1 MTHLP
6 HTTPSVASARDTFSA
21 RLRRLRLRVTPQR
34 LLVMEALATGQGH
47 MTADEIMRWAAERS
61 PAINLATIY
70 RTLDLLVSVGLV
82 TQTDLGAGAAQFE
95 LIGDSLHH
103 HLVCERCGAIAELDD
118 ALIAPMRERL
128 LHQRGFRASSRHMAI
143 FGTCRACLEAERSQ
157 GSRAHPADAAPLGH

>member
-1 MTHLP
+1 MAHLP
-6 HTTPSVASARDTFSA
+6 HTTPSVASARVTFSA

-34 LLVMEALATGQGH
+34 LLVMEALAAGQGH

-95 LIGDSLHH
+95 LVGDSLHH

-128 LHQRGFRASSRHMAI
+128 LHQHGFRASSRHMAI

-157 GSRAHPADAAPLGH
+157 GSRAHPANAAPLGH